1 MWRDPIEEQIELAL
15 RPGAFM
21 HDRACSS
28 FVGGL
33 EGVAAQIDELQ
44 KTDAVRAAGLYEAY
58 LADWEDAIPRGRCFA
73 FGSKLERSEGI
84 EVLLPPG
91 GSGKM
96 GSTRCRNCWIHSG
109 SSWSRSPAG

>member
-58 LADWEDAIPRGRCFA
+58 LADWEDAVRKVRAGHYRKTAFMGAFEPIAAGDGHREPPCF
-73 FGSKLERSEGI
+73 LERAKDHWG
-84 EVLLPPG
+84 VGRG
-91 GSGKM
+91 GGRK
-96 GSTRCRNCWIHSG
+96 
-109 SSWSRSPAG
+109 